1 MVTGDQLKCTG
12 NFLVTNP
19 TLERIVPGYKSPL
32 TECIL
37 RRGQIKV
44 EEIISTDL
52 FNDFVR
58 ILFGILLPF

>member
-1 MVTGDQLKCTG
+1 M
-12 NFLVTNP
+12 TNP

-58 ILFGILLPF
+58 IFFGILLPF